1 MASMSL
7 LFPARNLSHPRIPG
21 AVQFALLNGL
31 EALVR
36 GTLISVMPLVVR
48 DAMGST
54 VGASRVYFIVGFVSL
69 AWGLMVPFVNRKI
82 PRQWLYTSGLGLYLC
97 GMSLAMVGTPLTV
110 TLSLGIT
117 AMATATCFVCFN
129 AYVLDYVD
137 RANLARNQS
146 TVMFFAA
153 VPWAVGPML
162 GVWLHSVW
170 APAPFILAGIFALGL
185 LAVFLSFGL
194 GNGQAITRA
203 AKAGANPIGYIGR
216 FVRQPRLIAGWLFA
230 VIRSTGWWVY
240 VVYLPYFCIEHAP
253 ADGSGFT
260 SPEFAKQVGGIALSF
275 TNALLLAAPVILRL
289 ARRGSVPVAV
299 RTGFALCGGL
309 FFLAFAVS
317 AWPWATVACLVGAS
331 VFLVALDVVGGLPFL
346 MSVKPSER
354 TEMSAI
360 YSSFRDVSS
369 IVTPGM
375 AWAVLA
381 VAPTAAIFAV
391 TASFMGGAFA
401 IARTL
406 HPRLG
411 AQRPSSGGKAL

>member
-1 MASMSL
+1 MSL
-7 LFPARNLSHPRIPG
+7 LFPARALPEPRIPG
-21 AVQFALLNGL
+21 AFQFAMLNGL
-31 EALVR
+31 EAMVR
-36 GTLISVMPLVVR
+36 GTLISVMPLVVH

-54 VGASRVYFIVGFVSL
+54 VAASRVYFIVGFVSL

-82 PRQWLYTSGLGLYLC
+82 PRQWLYTGGLGLYLC
-97 GMSLAMVGTPLTV
+97 GMSLAMVGTPLAV
-110 TLSLGIT
+110 TLALGVT

-153 VPWAVGPML
+153 APWAVGPML

-170 APAPFILAGIFALGL
+170 APAPFILAGVFALGL
-185 LAVFLSFGL
+185 LAVFLSLGL
-194 GNGQAITRA
+194 GNGKAITRA
-203 AKAGANPIGYIGR
+203 AKAGANPIAYIGR

-275 TNALLLAAPVILRL
+275 TNALLLSAPLILRL

-299 RTGFALCGGL
+299 RTGFALCGSL
-309 FFLAFAVS
+309 FLLAFVVS
-317 AWPWATVACLVGAS
+317 AWPWATVASLVAAS

-391 TASFMGGAFA
+391 TAGFMGGAFA

-411 AQRPSSGGKAL
+411 SQRPSAGGKAR